1 MAMAALVVVL
11 SLLFLPTGEAQ
22 ERRPV
27 EAHPHGLP
35 FESPLAL
42 SPAAYDFFHPSEH
55 AQRVAGAPE
64 LAPRGQPRGSVV
76 RGAGASA
83 ASVARADHEEGGVA
97 PVNAARR
104 GGAVRAGLVAGVFV
118 GAAMVVLA
126 ALGLAYAVARR
137 RVGVA
142 QGDAEAASAP
152 KSNA

>member
-11 SLLFLPTGEAQ
+11 SLLILPTGEAQ

-42 SPAAYDFFHPSEH
+42 SPAAYDFFHPT
-55 AQRVAGAPE
+55 
-64 LAPRGQPRGSVV
+64 
-76 RGAGASA
+76 
-83 ASVARADHEEGGVA
+83 
-97 PVNAARR
+97 
-104 GGAVRAGLVAGVFV
+104 VRAGVVAGVFV
-118 GAAMVVLA
+118 GAAVVVLA

-142 QGDAEAASAP
+142 QGDAEVASGP